1 MILVDTSVWI
11 PVLRDTSGLV
21 VADFRKQLGE
31 DEPVLSRF
39 TQLELLQG
47 ARGEREWRLL
57 DDYLSTQVYLECA
70 EKTWREAARIYF
82 ELRRLGKTVASPID
96 CCIAQLAL
104 DAGIRLL
111 HRDTDF
117 STIATLRPL
126 KSCWWDPPPSVSEGV
141 QGAARTRSD
150 DPVGV

>member
-11 PVLRDTSGLV
+11 AVLRDESGLV

-31 DEPVLSRF
+31 EEAVLSRF

-57 DDYLSTQVYLECA
+57 DDYLSTQVYLECGG
-70 EKTWREAARIYF
+70 KTWRGAARLYF
-82 ELRRLGKTVASPID
+82 DLRRLGKTVSSPID

-104 DAGIRLL
+104 ESGIALM
-111 HRDTDF
+111 HRDKDF
-117 STIATLRPL
+117 STIAEMRPL
-126 KSCWWDPPPSVSEGV
+126 QSCWWDPPPVVCEEDS
-141 QGAARTRSD
+141 
-150 DPVGV
+150 P